1 MTFNIKCNRCS
12 IKTLNLNDFDI
23 NLKKNECYKTC
34 RICKLKLKKRIE
46 NKNENECKLYLPIE
60 LSKCITD
67 YIRPLHTFKIQ
78 EGQYFYMPAETF
90 YLSYA
95 NRTLPDKEFNQ
106 LEHHIFIKKV
116 KYLDNIV
123 KIEGTLYIGN
133 INESEEVIN
142 FQIELKNNK
151 YVDMDYPENAL
162 KREMKYFC
170 WPLKLVINKNN
181 LVHVKI

>member
-12 IKTLNLNDFDI
+12 IKTLNLND
-23 NLKKNECYKTC
+23 
-34 RICKLKLKKRIE
+34 
-46 NKNENECKLYLPIE
+46 
-60 LSKCITD
+60 
-67 YIRPLHTFKIQ
+67 
-78 EGQYFYMPAETF
+78 FYMPAETF

-151 YVDMDYPENAL
+151 SRKCIK
-162 KREMKYFC
+162 KRNEIF
-170 WPLKLVINKNN
+170 LLAI
-181 LVHVKI
+181 KISDK